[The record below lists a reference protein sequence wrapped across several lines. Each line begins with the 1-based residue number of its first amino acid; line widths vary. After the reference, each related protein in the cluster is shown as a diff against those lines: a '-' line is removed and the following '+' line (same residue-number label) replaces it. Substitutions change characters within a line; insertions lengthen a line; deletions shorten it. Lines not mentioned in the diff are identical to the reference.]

1 MIVFIS
7 DIHLTDGTSGETIN
21 AGAFEKFA
29 MYVRD
34 MAKKAEA
41 KNLEI
46 VLLGDIF
53 DVIRSDYWLK
63 GNIRPWSK
71 ESDGFQ
77 GKGLKDYAEEIVKRI
92 CSNPE
97 NKKSIGH
104 LNTLKENMIGED
116 KIPVSFTYL
125 IGNHDWLINRYSTT
139 RGMIAQF
146 IGMDNPAQYRG
157 DTIKFPTECYR
168 EEYNVF
174 ARHGDIYDAFNY
186 DGNRDASS
194 LGDAIV
200 IDLINRF
207 PKAVEIEFQ
216 NKGIKDDQLI
226 TQLKEIDN
234 VRPLVDIPSWI
245 MGVCRRTV
253 SPKAAEEVKKVWNN
267 LVDQFLAID
276 FIKKHDTWNPFDIVD
291 ALQLGLRISKYS
303 SLEDIANLPLK
314 QFQSKA
320 DDYRDEAYNEA
331 YMKNNKAEFVLYG
344 HTHGHT
350 IEPLD
355 VVQTNGAPLQKTYIN
370 TGTWRKVHVR
380 TAFDKKSL
388 EFMNWHVMTFVAFYL
403 ESERKDKR
411 FEIWNGALG

>member
-1 MIVFIS
+1 M
-7 DIHLTDGTSGETIN
+7 
-21 AGAFEKFA
+21 
-29 MYVRD
+29 
-34 MAKKAEA
+34 
-41 KNLEI
+41 
-46 VLLGDIF
+46 
-53 DVIRSDYWLK
+53 
-63 GNIRPWSK
+63 
-71 ESDGFQ
+71 
-77 GKGLKDYAEEIVKRI
+77 
-92 CSNPE
+92 
-97 NKKSIGH
+97 
-104 LNTLKENMIGED
+104 
-116 KIPVSFTYL
+116 
-125 IGNHDWLINRYSTT
+125 
-139 RGMIAQF
+139 
-146 IGMDNPAQYRG
+146 
-157 DTIKFPTECYR
+157 
-168 EEYNVF
+168 
-174 ARHGDIYDAFNY
+174 
-186 DGNRDASS
+186 
-194 LGDAIV
+194 
-200 IDLINRF
+200 
-207 PKAVEIEFQ
+207 EIEFQ

-234 VRPLVDIPSWI
+234 VRPLVDIPLWI
-245 MGVCRRTV
+245 LGVCRRTV

-320 DDYRDEAYNEA
+320 DDYRDEAYNED

>member
-97 NKKSIGH
+97 NQKSIGH
-104 LNTLKENMIGED
+104 LNTLKESMGNDGIN
-116 KIPVSFTYL
+116 VSFTYL
-125 IGNHDWLINRYSTT
+125 IGNHDWLINRYSST

-146 IGMDNPAQYRG
+146 IGMDNLAQYRG
-157 DTIKFPTECYR
+157 DTIKFPTEFYR

-207 PKAVEIEFQ
+207 PKAVEKEFQ
-216 NKGIKDDQLI
+216 NIGIKDEQLI

-234 VRPLVDIPSWI
+234 VRPLVDIPLWI
-245 MGVCRRTV
+245 LGVCRRTV

-380 TAFDKKSL
+380 TAFDKKNL